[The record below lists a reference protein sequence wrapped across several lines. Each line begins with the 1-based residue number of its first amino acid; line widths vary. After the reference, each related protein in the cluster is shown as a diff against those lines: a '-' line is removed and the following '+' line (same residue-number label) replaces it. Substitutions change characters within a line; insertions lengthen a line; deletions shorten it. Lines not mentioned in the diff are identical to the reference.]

1 MQHIG
6 RRIFDLSYYLLAIL
20 EVIGGEVKLAN
31 LVFEANHF
39 RGIFCFVVVNEDI
52 NSFLEIAFAAI
63 VDGFVFSLVVL

>member
-1 MQHIG
+1 MQYIG
-6 RRIFDLSYYLLAIL
+6 GRIFDLSYYLLAIL
-20 EVIGGEVKLAN
+20 EVVGGEVKLAN